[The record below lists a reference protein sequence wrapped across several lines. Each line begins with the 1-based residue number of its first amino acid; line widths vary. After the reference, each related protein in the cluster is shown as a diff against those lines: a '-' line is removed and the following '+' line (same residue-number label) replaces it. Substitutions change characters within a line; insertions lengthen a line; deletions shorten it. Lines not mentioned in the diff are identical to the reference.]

1 MLRHASYFCLS
12 KNVWF
17 WQNYFSLSNA
27 KYSQGHNLS
36 WKWRESTERYL
47 LKHIHSLCGGFSL
60 MKVHHEQVQQMH
72 FKLVLPQCGMPAE
85 KVTDAL
91 PCVF

>member
-1 MLRHASYFCLS
+1 
-12 KNVWF
+12 
-17 WQNYFSLSNA
+17 
-27 KYSQGHNLS
+27 
-36 WKWRESTERYL
+36 
-47 LKHIHSLCGGFSL
+47 